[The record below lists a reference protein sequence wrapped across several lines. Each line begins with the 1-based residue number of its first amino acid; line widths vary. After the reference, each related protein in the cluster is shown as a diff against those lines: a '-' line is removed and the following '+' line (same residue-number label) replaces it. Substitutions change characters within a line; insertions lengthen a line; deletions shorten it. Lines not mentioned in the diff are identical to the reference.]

1 MNIISR
7 VGYKH
12 PTWQTLIILTLGFWL
27 SASIFLDWVIMPS
40 LYVSGM
46 MNQSNFA
53 SAGYLMFWNF
63 NRIELLCAALVVTG
77 FFVLQK
83 VQRDLDVTYNPTS
96 WLSRGAIVLAIILMT
111 VSLIDTYFLTPQMSA
126 IGIQLNLFETVTE
139 IPAGM
144 GLMHGIYWILDGV
157 KLFVGS
163 LLIAICLRQSNE
175 SKMV

>member
-12 PTWQTLIILTLGFWL
+12 PAWQTLIIFTLGFWL
-27 SASIFLDWVIMPS
+27 SASIFLDWLIMPS

-46 MNQSNFA
+46 MSQSSFA
-53 SAGYLMFWNF
+53 SAGYLIFWNF
-63 NRIELLCAALVVTG
+63 NRMELLCAAIVVTG

-83 VQRDLDVTYNPTS
+83 VQTDTETSYNPTS
-96 WLSRGAIVLAIILMT
+96 WLSRGAVVLAILLLA

-126 IGIQLNLFETVTE
+126 IGMQLNLFETTST

-144 GLMHGIYWILDGV
+144 GLMHGVYWLLDGV
-157 KLFVGS
+157 KLLVGS
-163 LLIAICLRQSNE
+163 LLISFCLRR
-175 SKMV
+175 

>member
-1 MNIISR
+1 MNMISR

-12 PTWQTLIILTLGFWL
+12 PTWQTLITFTLGFWL

-46 MNQSNFA
+46 MSQDNFA

-63 NRIELLCAALVVTG
+63 NRLELLCAALVVTG

-83 VQRDLDVTYNPTS
+83 VQTDTDVNYNSNS
-96 WLSRGAIVLAIILMT
+96 WLGRGAIFLAIVMLA

-126 IGIQLNLFETVTE
+126 IGMQLNLFEATSG

-144 GLMHGIYWILDGV
+144 GLMHSIYWLLDV
-157 KLFVGS
+157 IKLLVGS
-163 LLIAICLRQSNE
+163 LLIAVCWRRQSLNQ
-175 SKMV
+175 

>member
-12 PTWQTLIILTLGFWL
+12 PAWQTVIIFTLGFWL

-46 MNQSNFA
+46 MTRSNFA

-83 VQRDLDVTYNPTS
+83 VQRDTEVGYDSTP
-96 WLSRGAIVLAIILMT
+96 WLSRGAIFLAIALMS

-126 IGIQLNLFETVTE
+126 IGIQLNLFETASE

-144 GLMHGIYWILDGV
+144 GMMHGLYWVLDTV
-157 KLFVGS
+157 KLLVGS
-163 LLIAICLRQSNE
+163 FLIAVCLRR
-175 SKMV
+175 